1 MSADLKK
8 YIRSIRD
15 FPIKGVIFRDITTL
29 LKDPAAMD
37 ETLNQLIKLTEG
49 LKVDKVVG
57 IESRGFIFGAM
68 LANKLKSGFIPLR
81 KPGKLPAET
90 ESQTYQLEYG
100 LDKIEIHKDAVKPG
114 DKVLIH
120 DDLLATGGTAEA
132 ACKLV
137 EKLGG
142 KVVQISF
149 IIELTFLNG
158 REKMPKYDIKS
169 LITYDSED

>member
-1 MSADLKK
+1 MATELKK

-15 FPIKGVIFRDITTL
+15 FPIKGIMFRDITTL
-29 LKDPAAMD
+29 LKNADALN
-37 ETLNQLIKLTEG
+37 ETLRQLVKLT
-49 LKVDKVVG
+49 LDKNIDKVVG

-68 LANKLKSGFIPLR
+68 LANELEAGFVPIR

-100 LDKIEIHKDAVKPG
+100 LDKIEIHKDAIHEG

-142 KVVQISF
+142 KVVQLSF
-149 IIELTFLNG
+149 IVELSFLNG
-158 REKMPKYDIKS
+158 REKLRNYPVESLVNYD
-169 LITYDSED
+169 DEN